1 MILFGE
7 GEVVGGGAGKVVGD
21 GEDSAGDS
29 LFPQCLGVVG
39 EVGSGLEGFPVER
52 DSFEEEEEEGAG

>member
-1 MILFGE
+1 M
-7 GEVVGGGAGKVVGD
+7 GGGAGKVVGD

-52 DSFEEEEEEGAG
+52 DSFEEVEEEGAG